1 MRNVPSVWR
10 IVAQGFGAPFAFVE
24 GTAMKGAFVILL
36 SGLLLGG
43 CFDNSNHP
51 GKDSDPSKP
60 SLQMQHPAESPA
72 AQLAPDKDSDN

>member
-1 MRNVPSVWR
+1 MKRAPSVWR
-10 IVAQGFGAPFAFVE
+10 IVASCFGAPFVFVE

-36 SGLLLGG
+36 TGLLLGG

-60 SLQMQHPAESPA
+60 SLQMQQPAQSPA
-72 AQLAPDKDSDN
+72 SQLAPNKDSDN